1 MSTEAWERAPLKRDP
16 GPYETRALWGIM
28 NPYGSLWTDQA
39 FESPA
44 DAESYL
50 RNFWKDISKA
60 SLSKFRIVL
69 VRRSITLEVE
79 DGHITVAPPRA
90 RIEQM
95 KEITE

>member
-1 MSTEAWERAPLKRDP
+1 MSTEAWERVPLKRDP

-39 FESPA
+39 FETPA
-44 DAESYL
+44 EAEKSL
-50 RNFWKDISKA
+50 RDFWKDIPKV
-60 SLSKFRIVL
+60 SLSGFRIVL
-69 VRRSITLEVE
+69 VRRSITLEVD
-79 DGHITVAPPRA
+79 DGHITVAPFRA